1 MAKTIMPMHPVSV
14 PCSGRRKRTAE
25 VAATPDRHGIGGEAE
40 AEAEGRESVVLL
52 RDEGRGGDV
61 GEQHALCETELEHV
75 AYEPAVAEHAA
86 ETVENVAPGHGA
98 AAFGGEG
105 LAIVP
110 ASGKQ
115 DETQDQQDAEDALPA
130 DSVGQGSAD
139 DRGRDGCHAVDCAD
153 HGQHAPQFG
162 PRELVGGYRTRDD
175 DAARCGNPLDEPH
188 GDELFD
194 AVRRDAEY
202 GRYQEERHGCE
213 QRPAAAVFV
222 AQRAEEEL
230 SDGQSDHAGRQ
241 SHLDHR
247 RRSGEESRHRRE
259 RRQVHVRD
267 ERAEGREH
275 AQQDQQKESR
285 IVVLHVSYLFLN
297 VANVLRIFRL

>member
-1 MAKTIMPMHPVSV
+1 MQKMPCQPIRSV
-14 PCSGRRKRTAE
+14 RAPPMIGAVTGATPLIAPITASMRPSSAPE
-25 VAATPDRHGIGGEAE
+25 NLSVATEREMTMPPDAATP
-40 AEAEGRESVVLL
+40 S
-52 RDEGRGGDV
+52 
-61 GEQHALCETELEHV
+61 
-75 AYEPAVAEHAA
+75 
-86 ETVENVAPGHGA
+86 
-98 AAFGGEG
+98 
-105 LAIVP
+105 
-110 ASGKQ
+110 
-115 DETQDQQDAEDALPA
+115 
-130 DSVGQGSAD
+130 
-139 DRGRDGCHAVDCAD
+139 
-153 HGQHAPQFG
+153 
-162 PRELVGGYRTRDD
+162 
-175 DAARCGNPLDEPH
+175 DEPH

-194 AVRRDAEY
+194 ALCRDAEY

-267 ERAEGREH
+267 EGAEGREH

-285 IVVLHVSYLFLN
+285 IVVLHVSYLF
-297 VANVLRIFRL
+297 